1 MLILGIFLINS
12 SSFDFKF
19 LNFFPEAYVTVLF
32 LGPGNLINQLLVF
45 LFVFFV
51 WTHCDLTRLLNN
63 KNQKMGTPTL
73 VGAVLGAIGNF
84 TTLIKQNNHC
94 PCILRKCKENF
105 T

>member
-19 LNFFPEAYVTVLF
+19 LNFFPEAYVTILF
-32 LGPGNLINQLLVF
+32 ISWTRQPYQSTVSFPLCLL
-45 LFVFFV
+45 